1 MSCILCG
8 KEEKGERRLVLGGRV
23 LTLCPQHFNLIE
35 RARSA
40 KTTEE
45 FDKSMSNLS
54 DMLNSLPEE
63 SRILIEN
70 YINNSDPA
78 VADLNEIKKDI
89 AVIKGIAIIFL
100 VVMILSILFSFIA
113 GYNISKAIDEAT
125 RPSYNYDL
133 DDYDSGF

>member
-8 KEEKGERRLVLGGRV
+8 KEEKGERRLVLEGKV

-45 FDKSMSNLS
+45 FDKSMSNLN

-78 VADLNEIKKDI
+78 VADLNELKKDI

>member
-8 KEEKGERRLVLGGRV
+8 KEEKGERRLVLEGKV